1 MFWPKCGSEYTPE
14 YTTCGDC
21 AVQFVSERSPSTEP
35 ALENIE
41 FEDILA
47 TNNPGDVAIIKSI
60 LDGEGITY
68 LIQGEHVAP
77 FVGFAIPL
85 RLLVRKDQVEKVVD
99 MLKDFDLSFTFGGQN
114 NAAENKEIDE

>member
-1 MFWPKCGSEYTPE
+1 MPE

-21 AVQFVSERSPSTEP
+21 GVQLVSELSPTTEP

-41 FEDILA
+41 LEDILS
-47 TNNPGDVAIIKSI
+47 TNNPGDAAIIKSI

-77 FVGFAIPL
+77 FVGYAIPL
-85 RLLVRKDQVEKVVD
+85 RLLVRKDQVKRAVD
-99 MLKDFDLSFTFGGQN
+99 MLKDFDLSFTFGGLN
-114 NAAENKEIDE
+114 NSDENKEIDE